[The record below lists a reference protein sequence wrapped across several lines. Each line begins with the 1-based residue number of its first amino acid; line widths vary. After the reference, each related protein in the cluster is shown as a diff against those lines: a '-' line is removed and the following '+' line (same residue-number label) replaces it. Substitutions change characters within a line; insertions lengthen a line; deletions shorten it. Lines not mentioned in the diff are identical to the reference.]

1 MLFIVVYF
9 IFSKMIIKRPVLVYW
24 QIEFLFQDIELWMI
38 ILVQIWQCPPIST
51 TSLYRM
57 WGGFQAKRQWFVR
70 NPCIDIKI
78 RIIQW
83 NHFSRQVLP
92 TFYQIQL
99 IDKPNM
105 FCIILNGKW
114 KWAYFLNVKK
124 SRGGGEG
131 GQLNL
136 KCFLRLLYIFT
147 FTNVFAY
154 IEPCFNK
161 IFGSTW

>member
-1 MLFIVVYF
+1 MISCSNLQIFNCYKLIRPNNLIVVSCCSLLYTLF
-9 IFSKMIIKRPVLVYW
+9 FSKMIIRRRVLVYW
-24 QIEFLFQDIELWMI
+24 QIEFLCQDIELWMI
-38 ILVQIWQCPPIST
+38 ILVQIWQCPPISN

-78 RIIQW
+78 RIVQW

-105 FCIILNGKW
+105 LNGKW
-114 KWAYFLNVKK
+114 KWAYFVNGKKK
-124 SRGGGEG
+124 SWGGGGREG

-136 KCFLRLLYIFT
+136 KCFLR
-147 FTNVFAY
+147 
-154 IEPCFNK
+154 
-161 IFGSTW
+161 

>member
-9 IFSKMIIKRPVLVYW
+9 IFSKMIIRRHVLVYW

-114 KWAYFLNVKK
+114 KWAYFLSVKN
-124 SRGGGEG
+124 SRRGGIKFEM
-131 GQLNL
+131 
-136 KCFLRLLYIFT
+136 FSSVTVYIFT
-147 FTNVFAY
+147 YKCVPLYRTLF
-154 IEPCFNK
+154 
-161 IFGSTW
+161 